1 MRNDTN
7 KDLDLL
13 FKEALSDAEVK
24 APRGAWKAVSARLDS
39 AAPAAAAAP
48 RRSWLLWGAPAF
60 AFAAAAVA
68 VVLFVGHS
76 EKTIIK
82 SGEEALAIVEQQPS
96 GPVAVVEDEI
106 SPRASLGRD
115 DNENVGR
122 DDNEN
127 VGRDDNE
134 NVGREDNENV
144 GREDISNVIPS
155 AVEESHPAVVKS
167 PRAGFVPKEIQ
178 TPEQI
183 SVIPTVIPD
192 SDLESSD
199 EISPRASLG
208 RDDKENVGR
217 EDKENVGREDN
228 DNVISSEVEKSQE
241 ESMKEWVD
249 PFAEIYAEE
258 AREAKK
264 NSHKTALK
272 LGGTLGGNDSHYG
285 SKPSFSSGLPS
296 AGIQETSLSIYGI
309 PVSFGLSARYHFTD
323 KIAVSAGANWSFLS
337 RTFQGKYKTEEGTFT
352 HNMQYVGV
360 PVSVSYDVVE
370 SKTLLFYCYAG
381 GSAEKAISSKYF
393 IYANSAAPILSEKV
407 PSFQYGLFGGIGVE
421 FTVSEHLGLYV
432 DPCVKYYFPGNQP
445 KSIRTDKP
453 LMFSFEA
460 GLRFNL

>member
-82 SGEEALAIVEQQPS
+82 SGEEALTVLDQPS

-115 DNENVGR
+115 
-122 DDNEN
+122 
-127 VGRDDNE
+127 
-134 NVGREDNENV
+134 DNENV

-183 SVIPTVIPD
+183 SVLPEQIADQVGDDTKEVVPEASSVMPEADKAVMPD
-192 SDLESSD
+192 PDRASSD
-199 EISPRASLG
+199 
-208 RDDKENVGR
+208 D
-217 EDKENVGREDN
+217 
-228 DNVISSEVEKSQE
+228 VISSEVEKSQK

>member
-127 VGRDDNE
+127 VGR
-134 NVGREDNENV
+134 
-144 GREDISNVIPS
+144 EDISNVIPS

-183 SVIPTVIPD
+183 SVLPEQIADQVGDDTKEVVPEASSVMPEADKAVMPEASSVMPD
-192 SDLESSD
+192 PDRASSD
-199 EISPRASLG
+199 
-208 RDDKENVGR
+208 D
-217 EDKENVGREDN
+217 
-228 DNVISSEVEKSQE
+228 VISSEVEKSQE